1 MPGRHGTFLVSPR
14 KVPQRRRPEG
24 HALRLRLRVPCAS
37 RLMRPLRNSPQ
48 PCGLGLKQSSR
59 TTPYWTTMLGVTY
72 GTISVATFATELLAS
87 LGRVGSLLPTNPRGQ
102 NCPPYKK
109 TPALQA
115 ALVLPHSLAC
125 RPIPERYPARRK
137 NSESQSATVRTATDG
152 LPLKITARQRTKS
165 NLSQFETLQPPL
177 PNPTKG
183 EGRQDSS
190 RNRSAI
196 GPQARLQANT
206 DAACSLRC
214 QCKCGAKPS
223 RRQCCG
229 TTRRR
234 RQSRSSWQAQRA

>member
-1 MPGRHGTFLVSPR
+1 M
-14 KVPQRRRPEG
+14 
-24 HALRLRLRVPCAS
+24 
-37 RLMRPLRNSPQ
+37 
-48 PCGLGLKQSSR
+48 
-59 TTPYWTTMLGVTY
+59 
-72 GTISVATFATELLAS
+72 
-87 LGRVGSLLPTNPRGQ
+87 LPTNPRGQ

-177 PNPTKG
+177 SNPTKG

-196 GPQARLQANT
+196 GPQARRQANT
-206 DAACSLRC
+206 DTACSLALDSVASASVARSQAAGSAVARQGAGDKPQLC
-214 QCKCGAKPS
+214 WQRKHRPTNCAGRLCINAAIPYFTSSLAISGAKSGSS
-223 RRQCCG
+223 REIA
-229 TTRRR
+229 T
-234 RQSRSSWQAQRA
+234 SSP